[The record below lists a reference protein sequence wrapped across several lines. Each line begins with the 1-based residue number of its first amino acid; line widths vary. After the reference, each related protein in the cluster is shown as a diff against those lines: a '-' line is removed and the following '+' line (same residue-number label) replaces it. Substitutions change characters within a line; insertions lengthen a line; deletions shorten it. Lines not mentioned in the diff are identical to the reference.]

1 MGKKGN
7 IFKRIKNYLNEVKG
21 ELKKVTWPTKNDLYK
36 TTIAVIISSIIFGV
50 YLKLVDL
57 GAAAVINQI
66 IDFFK

>member
-1 MGKKGN
+1 MAKKGN

-57 GAAAVINQI
+57 GAAAIINQI